1 MTVVVVALVVAGIV
15 LFVVATKVVGVVLL
29 SLQYIVVADAIDVVA
44 DVIFNGI
51 AAVVVQCGTV
61 TVSQTLRAKVASGHR
76 NPGWLN
82 FTCTRQKH
90 THHASKQR

>member
-1 MTVVVVALVVAGIV
+1 MHTAVV
-15 LFVVATKVVGVVLL
+15 
-29 SLQYIVVADAIDVVA
+29 D
-44 DVIFNGI
+44 GI

-82 FTCTRQKH
+82 FTCTRRKQ
-90 THHASKQR
+90 TNTTPASNVEQGEDAAAAAQTTPEEQS